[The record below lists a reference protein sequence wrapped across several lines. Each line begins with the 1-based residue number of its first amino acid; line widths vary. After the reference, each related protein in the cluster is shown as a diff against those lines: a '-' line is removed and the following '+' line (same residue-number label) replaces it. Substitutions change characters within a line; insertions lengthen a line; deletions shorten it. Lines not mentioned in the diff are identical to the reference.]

1 MKNLK
6 IIFTQIKDF
15 IVSKWK
21 IITYIICS
29 LIILSFVVLAFK
41 LLTNPMNTKVTRK
54 NYDNVIERIRKNSS
68 KDDYQKVQAVIA
80 MAELASLGDNE
91 DKIDYLEGK
100 SFNQMIKRIQK
111 NLEEENKEAEQQKII
126 SAEKQ
131 KIRDEYL
138 KFDNYTWEVKTS
150 NYQSNLII
158 TAEIE
163 NLKDID
169 IEAFEGIIS
178 ISDKLDNN
186 LGDFKIKNTKIIPKK
201 AKADIDM
208 TFYEDEYYSE
218 IKVISRQS
226 GDLYFSFTPTKLIV
240 DGNEI

>member
-1 MKNLK
+1 
-6 IIFTQIKDF
+6 
-15 IVSKWK
+15 
-21 IITYIICS
+21 
-29 LIILSFVVLAFK
+29 
-41 LLTNPMNTKVTRK
+41 
-54 NYDNVIERIRKNSS
+54 
-68 KDDYQKVQAVIA
+68 
-80 MAELASLGDNE
+80 
-91 DKIDYLEGK
+91 
-100 SFNQMIKRIQK
+100 MIKKIQK

-131 KIRDEYL
+131 KIRDGYL

-150 NYQSNLII
+150 NYQSKII

-218 IKVISRQS
+218 IKAISRQS

-240 DGNEI
+240 DGNKKNFELEIDSDYTKELFKDVFSEYIKIINEEINKIKYE

>member
-100 SFNQMIKRIQK
+100 SFNQMIKKIQK
-111 NLEEENKEAEQQKII
+111 NLEEENKEAEQQKIN

-131 KIRDEYL
+131 KIRDGYL

-178 ISDKLDNN
+178 ISDKLD
-186 LGDFKIKNTKIIPKK
+186 KNTKIIPKK

-218 IKVISRQS
+218 IKAISRQS